1 MKPRNW
7 AVLGASRWRRR
18 SCRSQPGRAAPGAST
33 RTPAGSAW
41 RGLVGSP
48 REQVAVG
55 QRVIV
60 VLNSPSLSDR
70 VAAAGGQATEAQ
82 QRQWTA
88 SALAADNLL
97 IARLAQQGVLVK
109 PEHRYAR
116 VLTGF
121 SAPLDPR
128 AVSYL
133 ESAPEVAGVYPV
145 RVTYPASVSSTLI
158 EKGGLAAGAG
168 TRPGVSLPGLRRAWR
183 LDRAPGH
190 GRRHEAAVRP
200 RPGARRL
207 RRGRPEHRRHC

>member
-1 MKPRNW
+1 M
-7 AVLGASRWRRR
+7 LGALALTATLLSV
-18 SCRSQPGRAAPGAST
+18 AAG
-33 RTPAGSAW
+33 AGSTGREHDDVAGAAW

-48 REQVAVG
+48 RERVAVG

-70 VAAAGGQATEAQ
+70 MAAAGGQATEAQ

-97 IARLAQQGVLVK
+97 IARLAQQGVSVK

-128 AVSYL
+128 AVTYL

-145 RVTYPASVSSTLI
+145 RVTYPASVSSNLI
-158 EKGGLAAGAG
+158 ERGALAAGVG
-168 TRPGVSLPGLRRAWR
+168 TRPGVSLPGYDGRGVTVAL
-183 LDRAPGH
+183 LDTG
-190 GRRHEAAVRP
+190 VF
-200 RPGARRL
+200 
-207 RRGRPEHRRHC
+207 CIDSFFV